1 MIYRFKDMYLLSA
14 NEECSVVA
22 ICSGLVAA
30 VLVAAVLVAVVLSV
44 ETHIKKLKFSINH
57 FRNLTFVSNESLLC
71 SCSVEMNFKY
81 SYLPYSGLVCFDTKG
96 SSFNSRRS
104 S

>member
-1 MIYRFKDMYLLSA
+1 MLMIYRFKDMYLLSA

-44 ETHIKKLKFSINH
+44 ETHI
-57 FRNLTFVSNESLLC
+57 
-71 SCSVEMNFKY
+71 
-81 SYLPYSGLVCFDTKG
+81 
-96 SSFNSRRS
+96 
-104 S
+104 